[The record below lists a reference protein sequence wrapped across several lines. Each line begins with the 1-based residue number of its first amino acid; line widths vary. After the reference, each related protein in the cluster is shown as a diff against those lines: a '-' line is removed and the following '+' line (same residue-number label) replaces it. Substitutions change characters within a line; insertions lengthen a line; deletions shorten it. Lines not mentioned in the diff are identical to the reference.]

1 MKEASVQ
8 MQSLKRFFVL
18 LFVSGAVSATAAVPS
33 GDFHYVF
40 TNNAPL
46 WDVTGTYHLSGTS
59 NGATDHATFVISNAA
74 NGAITGTQTEVLN
87 DGTITVDAYN
97 KVTGKIGVKAGIPS
111 AKLKSSGTIT
121 ASDTDGSE
129 NGTAKGKST
138 ASIVES
144 NLTVE
149 VAFTEAF
156 KLKHFGSKKFSAVV
170 STALLGGMTGDWT
183 LDTTITN
190 NVDKVDKLGGTGT
203 LTLSNG
209 RTFTYQIT
217 GSYSEK
223 SELAKLKLAGARGT
237 AAAGTSLS
245 LITTNAGAGE
255 AEMTLTTLKG
265 KILGQKPTILP

>member
-1 MKEASVQ
+1 

-18 LFVSGAVSATAAVPS
+18 LFVSCAVSATAAVPS
-33 GDFHYVF
+33 GSFSYVF
-40 TNNAPL
+40 TNVPL
-46 WDVTGTYHLSGTS
+46 WDVTGTYDLSGTIS
-59 NGATDHATFVISNAA
+59 GVTDHATFVISNAA

-87 DGTITVDAYN
+87 DGTITVDAYS
-97 KVTGKIGVKAGIPS
+97 KVTGKIGVKTGIPS

-121 ASDTDGSE
+121 ASDTEGSE

-156 KLKHFGSKKFSAVV
+156 KLKHIGSKKFSAVV
-170 STALLGGMTGDWT
+170 STSLPSGMTGDWT
-183 LDTTITN
+183 LDTDITATGN
-190 NVDKVDKLGGTGT
+190 KLSGTGT
-203 LTLSNG
+203 LTLSNS
-209 RTFTYQIT
+209 RVFLYAIT
-217 GSYSEK
+217 GSYSDK
-223 SELAKLKLAGARGT
+223 SELAKLKLVGEPGS

-245 LITTNAGAGE
+245 LTTTNAGAGE
-255 AEMTLTTLKG
+255 AAMTLTTLKG

>member
-1 MKEASVQ
+1 MK
-8 MQSLKRFFVL
+8 SLKQFLVILSVL
-18 LFVSGAVSATAAVPS
+18 GAVSATAAVPS

-40 TNNAPL
+40 TNDVPL

-59 NGATDHATFVISNAA
+59 NGVSDTATFVITNAA

-87 DGTITVDAYN
+87 DGSITIDTFS

-111 AKLKSSGTIT
+111 AKLKSSGTLT
-121 ASDTDGSE
+121 ASDISASTT
-129 NGTAKGKST
+129 GTARGKAT
-138 ASIVES
+138 ASVVES

-149 VAFTEAF
+149 IAFSETL
-156 KLKHFGSKKFSAVV
+156 KLNHVSGSEKFSADV
-170 STALLGGMTGDWT
+170 SASLPDGMTGDWT
-183 LDTTITN
+183 LDTSITN
-190 NVDKVDKLGGTGT
+190 NVDKLGGTGT

-217 GSYSEK
+217 GSYSDKKEV
-223 SELAKLKLAGARGT
+223 AKLKLVGARGS

-245 LITTNAGAGE
+245 LTTTNAGAGE
-255 AEMTLTTLKG
+255 AAMTLTTLKG